1 MLGRQK
7 GKLHI
12 MRTNIRTLFLAVA
25 LSAAGVLSA
34 AAHMISFDLVGKAG
48 AGLLSGNQ
56 NQPINGTPGSG
67 GEVGTGVVFN
77 DQTGVLTINVAW
89 GGGNG
94 FTDLTGN
101 ATAGHIHGPTA
112 SSGPAAFNEDAP
124 VLINLDDTAG
134 WNPSA
139 SNGGITRSV
148 TLTSTQITQL
158 FAGRLYINVHTVA
171 NGSGEIRGNLVRQAF
186 VETNPIPAPIP
197 HGPERI
203 ELQLVA
209 SGLVS
214 PNYLISAEDG
224 TDRQFILDQV
234 GQIRIIQN
242 GTLLATPFL
251 DVASIMVTPNTN
263 FDERGLLGLAFD
275 PGFANSS
282 SPGFRRIF
290 TYTSQPVSGTA
301 DLTDPYAT
309 TINHHAVI
317 SSWRVDPSN
326 PNVVDPS
333 TRNDILRIDEP
344 QSNHNGGTIA
354 FGPDDFLYISLGD
367 GGGANDN
374 NVNGHNPATGN
385 GQDPN
390 IALGKILRIDVN
402 GTNAAN
408 GKYGIPSTNPFAVSG
423 GVKEIFALGFRN
435 PYRFSFNGAE
445 LLVGD
450 VGQNRVE
457 ELNRVEVGQN
467 YGWRQKEGTFKF
479 NPADGT
485 VSDDLTG
492 VPAGLT
498 DPIAQY
504 DRDEGISI
512 IGGFVYDGSSLPALT
527 GKYIFGDFARVFTG
541 PSGRLFYYDFTAAE
555 IREFI
560 IGRDDRVLD
569 LFVKGMGQDQN
580 GEVYV
585 LGSTVIGPTGT
596 TGVVYKL
603 VAVPAQFLNI
613 STRARVGTGDNALI
627 GGFILRGTAQKK
639 VLVRALGPS
648 LTQFGLTDV
657 LADPTVEL
665 RGPNGVFIASNDN
678 WKSTQQ
684 TEIEMTGLQPPN
696 DAEPALIADLP
707 ATDHTAIV
715 RGTGS
720 NTGIGVVEVY
730 DLDLLGDS
738 RLSNISTRAF
748 VQPGDNVMIGGFIPG
763 GGSASLSV
771 LLRAL
776 GPSLTQFG
784 VSNPLA
790 DPTLELRDGNG
801 ALVRSN
807 DNWRDDPTQEA
818 LINATGIPPSD
829 NAESAI
835 VATIAPERHTVI
847 VAGKGSATGV
857 ALVEAYHLQ

>member
-1 MLGRQK
+1 
-7 GKLHI
+7 
-12 MRTNIRTLFLAVA
+12 MRTTTRTLFAALA
-25 LSAAGVLSA
+25 LWAAGVLSA
-34 AAHMISFDLVGKAG
+34 QAHMISFDLLGKAG

-67 GEVGTGVVFN
+67 GEVGSGIVFN

-89 GGGNG
+89 GSGNG
-94 FTDLTGN
+94 FTNLSGN
-101 ATAGHIHGPTA
+101 GIAAHIHGPTA
-112 SSGPAAFNEDAP
+112 SSGTAAFNEDAP
-124 VLINLDDTAG
+124 VMINLDDTAG

-139 SNGGITRSV
+139 TNGGITRSV
-148 TLTSTQITQL
+148 TLDSTQISHL
-158 FAGRLYINVHTVA
+158 FAGRLYINVHTAA
-171 NGSGEIRGNLVRQAF
+171 NGAGEIRGNLVRQAF
-186 VETNPIPAPIP
+186 VETNPIPALIP
-197 HGPERI
+197 HGPQRI
-203 ELQLVA
+203 ELELVA

-214 PNYLISAEDG
+214 PGYLVSPPDG
-224 TDRQFILDQV
+224 TDRQFILDQA
-234 GQIRIIQN
+234 GQIRIIEN
-242 GTLLATPFL
+242 GVLLTTPFL
-251 DVASIMVTPNTN
+251 DVTSLLVTPNTN

-275 PGFANSS
+275 PGFANST

-290 TYTSQPVSGTA
+290 TYTSQPAASGTA
-301 DLTDPYAT
+301 DLTDQYAT

-317 SSWRVDPSN
+317 SSWRVDATN
-326 PNVVDPS
+326 PNVVDTTS
-333 TRNDILRIDEP
+333 RIDILRVEKP
-344 QSNHNGGTIA
+344 QANHNGGTVA

-374 NVNGHNPATGN
+374 NANGHNPLTGN

-402 GTNAAN
+402 GTNSAN
-408 GKYGIPSTNPFAVSG
+408 GRYGIPATNPFAVSG
-423 GVKEIFALGFRN
+423 GVKEIFALGLRN
-435 PYRFSFNGAE
+435 PYRFSFNGSE

-457 ELNRVEVGQN
+457 ELNRVEVGKN

-512 IGGFVYDGSSLPALT
+512 IGGYVYDGSLLPALD
-527 GKYIFGDFARVFTG
+527 GKYVFGDFARDFTN

-560 IGRDDRVLD
+560 IGRDDRALG

-585 LGSTVIGPTGT
+585 LGSTVLGPTGT

-603 VAVPAQFLNI
+603 VPVPSQFLNI
-613 STRARVGTGDNALI
+613 STRARVGTGDDALI
-627 GGFILRGTAQKK
+627 GGFIPQGTAQKK

-648 LTQFGLTDV
+648 LTQFGLSGL
-657 LADPTVEL
+657 LADPTLEV
-665 RGPNGVFIASNDN
+665 RGPNGVLIASNDN

-684 TEIEMTGLQPPN
+684 TEIESTGLQPPN
-696 DAEPALIADLP
+696 EAEPAIVTTLP
-707 ATDHTAIV
+707 TTDHTAIV
-715 RGTGS
+715 RGKDNT
-720 NTGIGVVEVY
+720 TGIGVVEVY
-730 DLDLLGDS
+730 DLDQLADS
-738 RLSNISTRAF
+738 RLANISTRGH
-748 VQPGDNVMIGGFIPG
+748 VQPGDHVMIGGFIPG
-763 GGSASLSV
+763 GGSANLRV
-771 LLRAL
+771 LLRAI
-776 GPSLTQFG
+776 GPSLSQLG
-784 VSNPLA
+784 IANPLA

-801 ALVRSN
+801 ALVIAN
-807 DNWRDDPTQEA
+807 DDWRDDSAQET
-818 LINATGIPPSD
+818 LINGTGIPPSND
-829 NAESAI
+829 AESAI
-835 VATIAPERHTVI
+835 VATLTPAQYTAI

-857 ALVEAYHLQ
+857 ALVEAYDLQ

>member
-1 MLGRQK
+1 
-7 GKLHI
+7 
-12 MRTNIRTLFLAVA
+12 MRISIRNLFIAVA
-25 LSAAGVLSA
+25 LSVGGVWSA
-34 AAHMISFDLVGKAG
+34 QAHMISFDLVGKAG
-48 AGLLSGNQ
+48 SGLLSGNQ
-56 NQPINGTPGSG
+56 NGTINGTPGSG
-67 GEVGTGVVFN
+67 GEVGSGIVFN
-77 DQTGVLTINVAW
+77 DQTGLLTINVAW
-89 GGGNG
+89 GSANG
-94 FTDLTGN
+94 FTNLTGN

-112 SSGPAAFNEDAP
+112 SSGAAAFNEDAP

-134 WNPSA
+134 WNPNA
-139 SNGGITRSV
+139 AGGGITRSV
-148 TLTSTQITQL
+148 TLSSTQITQL
-158 FAGRLYINVHTVA
+158 FAGRLYINVHTLA
-171 NGSGEIRGNLVRQAF
+171 NGGGEIRGNLVRQAF
-186 VETNPIPAPIP
+186 VETNPIPAVIP
-197 HGPERI
+197 HGPQQI

-214 PNYLISAEDG
+214 PNYLVSPPDG

-234 GQIRIIQN
+234 GQIRIIEN

-282 SPGFRRIF
+282 SSGYRRIF

-309 TINHHAVI
+309 SINHHAVI

-333 TRNDILRIDEP
+333 TRSDILRIDEP
-344 QSNHNGGTIA
+344 QANHNGGTIA
-354 FGPDDFLYISLGD
+354 FGPDGFLYLSLGD

-374 NVNGHNPATGN
+374 NVNGHNPTTGN

-408 GKYGIPSTNPFAVSG
+408 GKYGIPATNPFATSG

-457 ELNRVEVGQN
+457 ELNRVELGKN

-512 IGGFVYDGSSLPALT
+512 IGGFVYDGSLLPALT
-527 GKYIFGDFARVFTG
+527 GHYIFGDFARDFTG

-560 IGRDDRVLD
+560 IGRDDRALG

-585 LGSTVIGPTGT
+585 LGSTQVGPTGT
-596 TGVVYKL
+596 TGAVYKL
-603 VAVPAQFLNI
+603 VAVPSQFLNI

-657 LADPTVEL
+657 LLDPTLEL
-665 RGPNGVFIASNDN
+665 RGPNGVLIASNDN
-678 WKSTQQ
+678 WKATQQ
-684 TEIEMTGLQPPN
+684 ADIEMTGLQPQN
-696 DAEPALIADLP
+696 EAESALIATLP

-715 RGTGS
+715 RGKDNG
-720 NTGIGVVEVY
+720 TGIGVVEVY

-738 RLSNISTRAF
+738 RLRNISTRGL

-763 GGSASLSV
+763 GGSASLNV

-776 GPSLTQFG
+776 GPSLAQLG
-784 VSNPLA
+784 IANPLA

-807 DNWRDDPTQEA
+807 DNWRDDSAQEA

-857 ALVEAYHLQ
+857 ALVEAYHLE

>member
-1 MLGRQK
+1 
-7 GKLHI
+7 
-12 MRTNIRTLFLAVA
+12 MRTSIRNLFAAVA

-34 AAHMISFDLVGKAG
+34 EAHIISFDLVGKAG
-48 AGLLSGNQ
+48 PGLLPGNQ
-56 NQPINGTPGSG
+56 NGTINGTPGSG
-67 GEVGTGVVFN
+67 GEVGAGIVFN
-77 DQTGVLTINVAW
+77 DQTGVLSIEVAW
-89 GGGNG
+89 GSGNG
-94 FTDLTGN
+94 FTNLTGN

-112 SSGPAAFNEDAP
+112 SSAPGSFNEDAP

-134 WNPSA
+134 WNSSA
-139 SNGGITRSV
+139 TNGGITRSV

-158 FAGRLYINVHTVA
+158 FAGRLYINVHTGA
-171 NGSGEIRGNLVRQAF
+171 NGGGEIRGNLVRQAF
-186 VETNPIPAPIP
+186 VESNPIPAAIP
-197 HGPERI
+197 HGPQQI

-214 PNYLISAEDG
+214 PGYLVSPPDG
-224 TDRQFILDQV
+224 TNRQFILDQV
-234 GQIRIIQN
+234 GQIRVIEN

-251 DVASIMVTPNTN
+251 DVTSILVTPNAN

-301 DLTDPYAT
+301 DLVDQYAT
-309 TINHHAVI
+309 AINHHAVI
-317 SSWRVDPSN
+317 SSWRVSASD
-326 PNVVDPS
+326 PNVVDVS
-333 TRNDILRIDEP
+333 TRNDILRIEKP
-344 QSNHNGGTIA
+344 QANHNGGTVA
-354 FGPDDFLYISLGD
+354 FGPDGFLYISLGD

-374 NVNGHNPATGN
+374 NPNGHNPITGN

-402 GTNAAN
+402 GTNSTN
-408 GKYGIPSTNPFAVSG
+408 GKYGIPPTNPFAVSG
-423 GVKEIFALGFRN
+423 GVKEIFALGLRN
-435 PYRFSFNGAE
+435 PYRFSFNGSE

-457 ELNRVEVGQN
+457 ELNRVEIGRN

-479 NPADGT
+479 DPATGT

-512 IGGFVYDGSSLPALT
+512 IGGYVYNGSLLNPALT
-527 GKYIFGDFARVFTG
+527 GKYIFGDFARAIANPT
-541 PSGRLFYYDFTAAE
+541 GRLFYYDFTAAE

-560 IGRDDRVLD
+560 IGRGDRALG
-569 LFVKGMGQDQN
+569 LYVKGMGQDQN

-585 LGSTVIGPTGT
+585 LGSTVLGPTGT

-603 VAVPAQFLNI
+603 VPVPSQFLNI
-613 STRARVGTGDNALI
+613 STRVRVGTGDDALI
-627 GGFILRGTAQKK
+627 GGVILRGSAQKK

-648 LTQFGLTDV
+648 LTQFGLTGV
-657 LADPTVEL
+657 LADPILEV
-665 RGPNGVFIASNDN
+665 RGPNGALIASNDN
-678 WKSTQQ
+678 WRSTQQ
-684 TEIEMTGLQPPN
+684 TEIEMTGLQPSQ
-696 DAEPALIADLP
+696 DAESAIVADLA

-715 RGTGS
+715 RGTNNG
-720 NTGIGVVEVY
+720 TGIGVVEVY
-730 DLDLLGDS
+730 DLDVLADS
-738 RLSNISTRAF
+738 RLANISTRGL

-763 GGSASLSV
+763 GGSATLRV
-771 LLRAL
+771 LLRAM
-776 GPSLTQFG
+776 GPSLSQFG
-784 VSNPLA
+784 VANPLA
-790 DPTLELRDGNG
+790 DPTLQLRDANG
-801 ALVRSN
+801 ALVASN
-807 DNWRDDPTQEA
+807 DNWRDDPAQET
-818 LINATGIPPSD
+818 LINDTGIPPG
-829 NAESAI
+829 NNNESAI
-835 VATIAPERHTVI
+835 VATLAPAPHTAI

>member
-1 MLGRQK
+1 
-7 GKLHI
+7 
-12 MRTNIRTLFLAVA
+12 MRTTIRTMLLAAA
-25 LSAAGVLSA
+25 LSVAGLLPTQ
-34 AAHMISFDLVGKAG
+34 AHIISFDLVGKAG
-48 AGLLSGNQ
+48 SGLISGNQ
-56 NQPINGTPGSG
+56 NGTINGTPGSG
-67 GEVGTGVVFN
+67 GEAGNGIVFN
-77 DQTGVLTINVAW
+77 DQTGVLSIEVAW
-89 GGGNG
+89 GSGNG
-94 FTDLTGN
+94 FTNLTGN
-101 ATAGHIHGPTA
+101 GTAAHIHGPTA
-112 SSGPAAFNEDAP
+112 SSSPASFNEDAP
-124 VLINLDDTAG
+124 VMINLDDTAG

-139 SNGGITRSV
+139 TSGGITRSV
-148 TLTSTQITQL
+148 TLTSAQITQL
-158 FAGRLYINVHTVA
+158 FSGRLYINVHTAA
-171 NGSGEIRGNLVRQAF
+171 NGAGEIRGNLVRQAF
-186 VETNPIPAPIP
+186 VETNPIPALIP

-203 ELQLVA
+203 ELEQVA

-214 PNYLISAEDG
+214 PNYLISAPDG

-234 GQIRIIQN
+234 GQIRIIEN

-251 DVASIMVTPNTN
+251 DVASIMVTLNTN

-275 PGFANSS
+275 PGFANSA

-301 DLTDPYAT
+301 DLTDPYAA

-317 SSWRVDPSN
+317 SSWRVDASN
-326 PNVVDPS
+326 PNVVDPAS
-333 TRNDILRIDEP
+333 RNDILRIDEP
-344 QSNHNGGTIA
+344 QANHNGGTIA
-354 FGPDDFLYISLGD
+354 FGPDGFLYISLGD

-374 NVNGHNPATGN
+374 NVNGHNPTIGN

-402 GTNAAN
+402 GTNSAN

-457 ELNRVEVGQN
+457 ELNRVEVGKN

-479 NPADGT
+479 NPVDGT

-512 IGGFVYDGSSLPALT
+512 IGGFVYNGSLNPALA
-527 GKYIFGDFARVFTG
+527 GKYIFGDFARAFAN
-541 PSGRLFYYDFTAAE
+541 PSGRLFYYDFAAAE

-560 IGRDDRVLD
+560 IGRGDRPLG

-585 LGSTVIGPTGT
+585 VGSTVVGPTGT

-603 VAVPAQFLNI
+603 VAIESQFLNI
-613 STRARVGTGDNALI
+613 STRMRVGTGDDALI
-627 GGFILRGTAQKK
+627 GGFILTGTEPKK
-639 VLVRALGPS
+639 VIVRALGPS
-648 LTQFGLTDV
+648 LAQFGLTDV
-657 LADPTVEL
+657 LQDPTLEL
-665 RGPNGVFIASNDN
+665 RGPNGALIRSNDN
-678 WKSTQQ
+678 WRSDQ
-684 TEIEMTGLQPPN
+684 EIQIVDSDLAPTNE
-696 DAEPALIADLP
+696 AESAIVETLP
-707 ATDHTAIV
+707 VAAYTAIV
-715 RGTGS
+715 RGAGNTTGV
-720 NTGIGVVEVY
+720 GVVEIY
-730 DLDLLGDS
+730 DLDQVADS
-738 RLSNISTRAF
+738 RLANISTRGL

-763 GGSASLSV
+763 GGTTTLRL
-771 LLRAL
+771 LLRAI
-776 GPSLTQFG
+776 GPSLSQFG

-790 DPTLELRDGNG
+790 DPTLELRDENG
-801 ALVRSN
+801 ALVASN
-807 DNWRDDPTQEA
+807 DNWKDNPAQQTEIQ
-818 LINATGIPPSD
+818 NTGIPPTND
-829 NAESAI
+829 AESAM
-835 VATIAPERHTVI
+835 VVTLPPARHTAI

-857 ALVEAYHLQ
+857 ALVEAYHLP

>member
-1 MLGRQK
+1 
-7 GKLHI
+7 
-12 MRTNIRTLFLAVA
+12 MRTKLRNLFLAVA
-25 LSAAGVLSA
+25 LSVAGLSPVQ
-34 AAHMISFDLVGKAG
+34 AHLISFDLVGKAG

-67 GEVGTGVVFN
+67 GEVGSGIVFN
-77 DQTGVLTINVAW
+77 DQTGLLTINVAW
-89 GGGNG
+89 GSGNG
-94 FTDLTGN
+94 FTNLTGN
-101 ATAGHIHGPTA
+101 ATAGHIHGPTT

-124 VLINLDDTAG
+124 VMINLDDTAG

-148 TLTSTQITQL
+148 TLTSTQIAQL

-171 NGSGEIRGNLVRQAF
+171 NGAGEIRGNLVRQAF
-186 VETNPIPAPIP
+186 VESNPIPALIP
-197 HGPERI
+197 HGPEQI
-203 ELQLVA
+203 ELELVA

-214 PNYLISAEDG
+214 PNYLISAPDG

-234 GQIRIIQN
+234 GQIRIIEN

-251 DVASIMVTPNTN
+251 DVASILVTPNNN

-275 PGFANSS
+275 PGFADSS

-309 TINHHAVI
+309 SLNHHAVI
-317 SSWRVDPSN
+317 SSWRVDASN
-326 PNVVDPS
+326 PNVVDPAS
-333 TRNDILRIDEP
+333 RNDILRIDEP
-344 QSNHNGGTIA
+344 QVNHNGGTVA
-354 FGPDDFLYISLGD
+354 FGPDGFLYISLGD

-374 NVNGHNPATGN
+374 NVNGHNPTMGN

-408 GKYGIPSTNPFAVSG
+408 GKYGIPPTNPFAVSG

-457 ELNRVEVGQN
+457 ELNRVEIGKN

-479 NPADGT
+479 NPLDGT

-512 IGGFVYDGSSLPALT
+512 IGGFVYDGSLLPALT
-527 GKYIFGDFARVFTG
+527 GKYIFGDFTRGFATPG
-541 PSGRLFYYDFTAAE
+541 GRLFYYDFTAAE

-560 IGRDDRVLD
+560 IGRDDRALG

-585 LGSTVIGPTGT
+585 LGSTVVGPTGT
-596 TGVVYKL
+596 TGAVYKL
-603 VAVPAQFLNI
+603 VAVPSQFLNI

-657 LADPTVEL
+657 LADPTIEL
-665 RGPNGVFIASNDN
+665 RGPNGAFIASNDN

-684 TEIEMTGLQPPN
+684 TEIEITGLQPQN
-696 DAEPALIADLP
+696 DAESALIADLP

-715 RGTGS
+715 RGTGTG
-720 NTGIGVVEVY
+720 TGIGVVEVY
-730 DLDLLGDS
+730 DLDLLGDAQ
-738 RLSNISTRAF
+738 LSNISTRGF

-763 GGSASLSV
+763 GGSATLRV

-776 GPSLTQFG
+776 GPSLTPFG

-790 DPTLELRDGNG
+790 DPTMELRDANG

-807 DNWRDDPTQEA
+807 DNWRDDAAQEA

-835 VATIAPERHTVI
+835 VETIGPARHTVI

-857 ALVEAYHLQ
+857 ALVEAYHLE

>member
-1 MLGRQK
+1 
-7 GKLHI
+7 
-12 MRTNIRTLFLAVA
+12 MRTTIHTMLLVA
-25 LSAAGVLSA
+25 ALWVIGVLPA
-34 AAHMISFDLVGKAG
+34 QAHNISFDLVGKAG
-48 AGLLSGNQ
+48 SGLISGNQ
-56 NQPINGTPGSG
+56 NQAINGTPGSG
-67 GEVGTGVVFN
+67 GETGSGIVFN
-77 DQTGVLTINVAW
+77 DQTGVLSIEVAW
-89 GGGNG
+89 GSGNG
-94 FTDLTGN
+94 FTNLTGN
-101 ATAGHIHGPTA
+101 GTAAHIHGPTA
-112 SSGPAAFNEDAP
+112 SSAPASFNEDAP
-124 VLINLDDTAG
+124 VMINLDDTAG

-139 SNGGITRSV
+139 TNGGITRSV

-171 NGSGEIRGNLVRQAF
+171 NGAGEIRGNMVRQAF
-186 VETNPIPAPIP
+186 VETNPIPALIP

-203 ELQLVA
+203 ELQQVA

-214 PNYLISAEDG
+214 PNYLISAPDG

-234 GQIRIIQN
+234 GPIRIIEN

-251 DVASIMVTPNTN
+251 DVTSLLVPLNAN

-275 PGFANSS
+275 PGFTNSA

-290 TYTSQPVSGTA
+290 TYTSQPVASGTA
-301 DLTDPYAT
+301 DLTDQYAT

-317 SSWRVDPSN
+317 SSWRVDAAN
-326 PNVVDPS
+326 PNVVDTS
-333 TRNDILRIDEP
+333 SRIDILRIEKP
-344 QSNHNGGTIA
+344 QGNHNGGTIA
-354 FGPDDFLYISLGD
+354 FGPDGFLYISMGD

-374 NVNGHNPATGN
+374 NVNGHNPLTGN

-402 GTNAAN
+402 GTNSAN
-408 GKYGIPSTNPFAVSG
+408 GKYGIPATNPFAVSG
-423 GVKEIFALGFRN
+423 GVKEIFALGLRN
-435 PYRFSFNGAE
+435 PYRFSFNGSE

-457 ELNRVEVGQN
+457 ELNRVEIGKN

-479 NPADGT
+479 NPANGT

-512 IGGFVYDGSSLPALT
+512 IGGFVYDGSLNPALT
-527 GKYIFGDFARVFTG
+527 GKYIFGDFARAIANPT
-541 PSGRLFYYDFTAAE
+541 GRLFYYDFAAAE

-560 IGRDDRVLD
+560 IGRGDRPLG

-585 LGSTVIGPTGT
+585 LGSTVVGPTGT

-603 VAVPAQFLNI
+603 VPIESQFLNI
-613 STRARVGTGDNALI
+613 STRMRVGTGDDALI
-627 GGFILRGTAQKK
+627 GGFILNGTEAKK
-639 VLVRALGPS
+639 VIVRALGPS

-657 LADPTVEL
+657 LQNPTLEL
-665 RGPNGVFIASNDN
+665 RAQNGALIRSNDN
-678 WKSTQQ
+678 WRSDQETQIVDSNLAP
-684 TEIEMTGLQPPN
+684 TN
-696 DAEPALIADLP
+696 DAESAIVETLP
-707 ATDHTAIV
+707 VAAYTAIM
-715 RGTGS
+715 RGAGNTTGV
-720 NTGIGVVEVY
+720 GVVEIY
-730 DLDLLGDS
+730 DLDQIADS
-738 RLSNISTRAF
+738 RLANISTRGL

-763 GGSASLSV
+763 GGTTTLRL
-771 LLRAL
+771 LLRAI

-790 DPTLELRDGNG
+790 DPTLQLRDENG
-801 ALVRSN
+801 ALVASN
-807 DNWRDDPTQEA
+807 DNWKDDPIQQTEIQ
-818 LINATGIPPSD
+818 NTGIPPGD
-829 NAESAI
+829 DAESAI
-835 VATIAPERHTVI
+835 VVTLPPARHTAI

>member
-1 MLGRQK
+1 MK
-7 GKLHI
+7 
-12 MRTNIRTLFLAVA
+12 TSIRNLFIVLA
-25 LSAAGVLSA
+25 LSAGVVSA
-34 AAHMISFDLVGKAG
+34 QAHIISFDLLGKAG
-48 AGLLSGNQ
+48 PGLQSGNE
-56 NQPINGTPGSG
+56 NGTINGTPGSG
-67 GEVGTGVVFN
+67 GEIGEGIVFN
-77 DQTGVLTINVAW
+77 DQTGVLTIRIGW
-89 GGGNG
+89 GSGNG
-94 FTDLTGN
+94 FTNLSGD
-101 ATAGHIHGPTA
+101 AQAGHIHGPTA
-112 SSGPAAFNEDAP
+112 SGG
-124 VLINLDDTAG
+124 TASFTENAGVMIGLNDKPG

-139 SNGGITRSV
+139 TNGGFNGSV
-148 TLTSTQITQL
+148 TLNSTQTADL
-158 FAGRLYINVHTVA
+158 FAGRLYINVHTST
-171 NGSGEIRGNLVRQAF
+171 NGGGEIRGNLVRQAF
-186 VETNPIPAPIP
+186 VETNPIPALIP
-197 HGPERI
+197 HGPQRI

-214 PNYLISAEDG
+214 PNYLISAPDG

-234 GQIRIIQN
+234 GQIRIIEN

-251 DVASIMVTPNTN
+251 DVASILVTPNAN

-275 PGFANSS
+275 PGFATAG
-282 SPGFRRIF
+282 SPGHRRIF
-290 TYTSQPVSGTA
+290 TYTSEPVSGTA
-301 DLTDPYAT
+301 DLTDQYAT

-317 SSWRVDPSN
+317 SSWLVDASN
-326 PNVVDPS
+326 PNVVDPAS
-333 TRNDILRIDEP
+333 RVVILRIDEP
-344 QSNHNGGTIA
+344 QANHNGGTIA
-354 FGPDDFLYISLGD
+354 FGPDGFLYISLGD

-374 NVNGHNPATGN
+374 NANGHNPLTGN

-402 GTNAAN
+402 GNNSAN
-408 GKYGIPSTNPFAVSG
+408 GKYGIPPGNPFAVSG

-457 ELNRVEVGQN
+457 ELNRVELGKN

-485 VSDDLTG
+485 VSDDLSG

-512 IGGFVYDGSSLPALT
+512 IGGFVYDGALLSALT
-527 GKYIFGDFARVFTG
+527 GKYIFGDFARAFTS

-560 IGRDDRVLD
+560 IGRDDRALG

-585 LGSTVIGPTGT
+585 LGSTVVGPTGT

-603 VAVPAQFLNI
+603 VPVPSQFLNI
-613 STRARVGTGDNALI
+613 STRARVGTADDALI
-627 GGFILRGTAQKK
+627 GGFIPKGTAEKK

-648 LTQFGLTDV
+648 LNQFGLAGV
-657 LADPTVEL
+657 LENPTLEL
-665 RGPNGVFIASNDN
+665 RGPNGVLVASNDN

-684 TEIEMTGLQPPN
+684 TEIETTGLQPQN
-696 DAEPALIADLP
+696 EFESAIITMLP
-707 ATDHTAIV
+707 TTDHTAIV
-715 RGTGS
+715 RGKD
-720 NTGIGVVEVY
+720 NATGIGVVEVY
-730 DLDLLGDS
+730 DLDQLADS
-738 RLSNISTRAF
+738 RLANISTRGH
-748 VQPGDNVMIGGFIPG
+748 VQSADNVMIGGFIPG
-763 GGSASLSV
+763 GGSASLRI
-771 LLRAL
+771 LLRAI

-784 VSNPLA
+784 IANPLP
-790 DPTLELRDGNG
+790 DPTLELRDENG
-801 ALVRSN
+801 ALVASN
-807 DNWRDDPTQEA
+807 DNWREDPSQEA
-818 LINATGIPPSD
+818 LINQTGLPPGN

-835 VATIAPERHTVI
+835 VLTIPPARHTAI
-847 VAGKGSATGV
+847 VAGKSGATGV
-857 ALVEAYHLQ
+857 ALVEAFHLQ

>member
-1 MLGRQK
+1 
-7 GKLHI
+7 
-12 MRTNIRTLFLAVA
+12 MRISIRNLFIAAA
-25 LSAAGVLSA
+25 LSIGGVLSA
-34 AAHMISFDLVGKAG
+34 QAHMISFDLVGKAG
-48 AGLLSGNQ
+48 PGLLSGNQ
-56 NQPINGTPGSG
+56 NGTINGTPGSG
-67 GEVGTGVVFN
+67 GEVGSGIVFN

-89 GGGNG
+89 GSANG
-94 FTDLTGN
+94 FTNLTGN

-112 SSGPAAFNEDAP
+112 SSSPASFNEDAP

-134 WNPSA
+134 WNPNAA
-139 SNGGITRSV
+139 SGGITRSV

-171 NGSGEIRGNLVRQAF
+171 NGAGEIRGNLVRQAF
-186 VETNPIPAPIP
+186 VETNPIPALIP
-197 HGPERI
+197 HGPQQI
-203 ELQLVA
+203 ELELVA

-214 PNYLISAEDG
+214 PNYLVSAPDG

-234 GQIRIIQN
+234 GQIRIIEN

-251 DVASIMVTPNTN
+251 DVASIMVTPNVN

-275 PGFANSS
+275 PGFATPS
-282 SPGFRRIF
+282 SPGYRRIF

-326 PNVVDPS
+326 PNLVDPA
-333 TRNDILRIDEP
+333 TRIDILRIDEP
-344 QSNHNGGTIA
+344 QANHNGGTIA
-354 FGPDDFLYISLGD
+354 FGPDDFLYLSLGD

-408 GKYGIPSTNPFAVSG
+408 GKYGIPATNPFATSG
-423 GVKEIFALGFRN
+423 GVREIFALGFRN

-457 ELNRVEVGQN
+457 ELNRVELGQN

-512 IGGFVYDGSSLPALT
+512 IGGFVYDGSLLPALT
-527 GKYIFGDFARVFTG
+527 GKYVFGDFARNFTG

-560 IGRDDRVLD
+560 IGRDDRALG

-585 LGSTVIGPTGT
+585 LGSTVVGPTHT

-603 VAVPAQFLNI
+603 VPVPSQFLNI
-613 STRARVGTGDNALI
+613 STRARVGTGDDALI
-627 GGFILRGTAQKK
+627 GGFIVRGTAQKE

-648 LTQFGLTDV
+648 LTQFGLSGV
-657 LADPTVEL
+657 LADPILEL
-665 RGPNGVFIASNDN
+665 RGPNGVLLASNDN
-678 WKSTQQ
+678 WKSSQQ
-684 TEIEMTGLQPPN
+684 TEIENTGLQPQSE
-696 DAEPALIADLP
+696 AESALLATLP

-715 RGTGS
+715 RGKDNS
-720 NTGIGVVEVY
+720 TGIGVVEVY
-730 DLDLLGDS
+730 DLDQLADS
-738 RLSNISTRAF
+738 QFANISTRGHVEPA
-748 VQPGDNVMIGGFIPG
+748 DNVMIGGFIPG
-763 GGSASLSV
+763 GGSASVRL
-771 LLRAL
+771 LLRAI
-776 GPSLTQFG
+776 GPSLSQLG
-784 VSNPLA
+784 VPNPLA

-801 ALVRSN
+801 ALVASN
-807 DNWRDDPTQEA
+807 DDWRDDPAQEA
-818 LINATGIPPSD
+818 LINATGIPPGN

-835 VATIAPERHTVI
+835 VITITPARHTAI

-857 ALVEAYHLQ
+857 ALVEAYHLE

>member
-1 MLGRQK
+1 MK
-7 GKLHI
+7 I
-12 MRTNIRTLFLAVA
+12 SIRNLFIAVA
-25 LSAAGVLSA
+25 LSAGGVLSA
-34 AAHMISFDLVGKAG
+34 QAHMISFDLVGKAG
-48 AGLLSGNQ
+48 PGLLSGNQ
-56 NQPINGTPGSG
+56 NGTINGTPGSG
-67 GEVGTGVVFN
+67 GEVGTGIVFN

-89 GGGNG
+89 GSANG
-94 FTDLTGN
+94 FTNLTGN

-112 SSGPAAFNEDAP
+112 SSGAAAFNEDAP

-134 WNPSA
+134 WNPNAA
-139 SNGGITRSV
+139 SGGITRTV

-158 FAGRLYINVHTVA
+158 FDGRLYINVHTVA

-186 VETNPIPAPIP
+186 VETNPIPALIP

-214 PNYLISAEDG
+214 PGYLVSPTDG
-224 TDRQFILDQV
+224 TDRQFILDQT
-234 GQIRIIQN
+234 GQIRIIEN

-251 DVASIMVTPNTN
+251 DVTSVLVTPNPN

-275 PGFANSS
+275 PGFGNSS
-282 SPGFRRIF
+282 SPGHRRIF
-290 TYTSQPVSGTA
+290 TYTSQPVSSGTA
-301 DLTDPYAT
+301 DLTDQYAT

-317 SSWRVDPSN
+317 SSWRVDVTN
-326 PNVVDPS
+326 PNVVDPAS
-333 TRNDILRIDEP
+333 RIDILRIEKP
-344 QSNHNGGTIA
+344 QANHNGGTVA

-374 NVNGHNPATGN
+374 NVNGHNPVTGN

-402 GTNAAN
+402 GTNSAN
-408 GKYGIPSTNPFAVSG
+408 GKYGIPATNPFAVSG
-423 GVKEIFALGFRN
+423 GVKEIFALGLRN
-435 PYRFSFNGAE
+435 PYRFSFNGSE

-457 ELNRVEVGQN
+457 ELNRVEIGKN

-512 IGGFVYDGSSLPALT
+512 IGGYVYDGDLLPALD
-527 GKYIFGDFARVFTG
+527 GIYIFGDFARAIAN

-560 IGRDDRVLD
+560 IGRDDRALG
-569 LFVKGMGQDQN
+569 LYVKGMGQDQN

-585 LGSTVIGPTGT
+585 LGSMVVGPTGT

-603 VAVPAQFLNI
+603 VPVPSQFLNI

-627 GGFILRGTAQKK
+627 GGFILRGTANKN

-648 LTQFGLTDV
+648 LTQFGLTGV
-657 LADPTVEL
+657 LADPTLEL
-665 RGPNGVFIASNDN
+665 RGPNGVLLASNDN
-678 WKSTQQ
+678 WKSSQQ
-684 TEIEMTGLQPPN
+684 TAIENTGLQPQN
-696 DAEPALIADLP
+696 DAESAILATLP

-715 RGTGS
+715 RGTNNS
-720 NTGIGVVEVY
+720 TGIGVVEVY
-730 DLDLLGDS
+730 DLDQLADS
-738 RLSNISTRAF
+738 QFNNISTRGQ
-748 VQPGDNVMIGGFIPG
+748 VEPGDNVMIGGFIPG
-763 GGSASLSV
+763 GGSASLRV

-776 GPSLTQFG
+776 GPSLSQLG
-784 VSNPLA
+784 VPNPLA
-790 DPTLELRDGNG
+790 DPTLELRDANG
-801 ALVRSN
+801 ALVASN
-807 DNWRDDPTQEA
+807 DNWKDNPTEQTE
-818 LINATGIPPSD
+818 IQNTGIPPSND
-829 NAESAI
+829 AESAI
-835 VATIAPERHTVI
+835 VATIPPARHTAI

-857 ALVEAYHLQ
+857 ALVEVYHLE

>member
-1 MLGRQK
+1 
-7 GKLHI
+7 
-12 MRTNIRTLFLAVA
+12 MRKSIRTLFIAVA
-25 LSAAGVLSA
+25 LSAACVLSA
-34 AAHMISFDLVGKAG
+34 QAHMISFDLVGKAG
-48 AGLLSGNQ
+48 PGLLSGNQ
-56 NQPINGTPGSG
+56 NGTINGTPGSG
-67 GEVGTGVVFN
+67 GEVGTGIVFN

-89 GGGNG
+89 GSANG
-94 FTDLTGN
+94 FTNLTGN

-112 SSGPAAFNEDAP
+112 SSGVAAFNEDAP

-134 WNPSA
+134 WNPNAA
-139 SNGGITRSV
+139 SGGITRSV

-158 FAGRLYINVHTVA
+158 FAGRLYINVHTAA
-171 NGSGEIRGNLVRQAF
+171 NGGGEIRGNLMRQAF
-186 VETNPIPAPIP
+186 VETNPIPALIP

-214 PNYLISAEDG
+214 PNYLVSAPDG

-234 GQIRIIQN
+234 GQIRIIEN

-275 PGFANSS
+275 PGFANSA
-282 SPGFRRIF
+282 SPGYRRIF

-317 SSWRVDPSN
+317 SSWRVDASN
-326 PNVVDPS
+326 PNIVDPS
-333 TRNDILRIDEP
+333 TRIDILRIDEP
-344 QSNHNGGTIA
+344 QANHNGGTIA
-354 FGPDDFLYISLGD
+354 FGPDGFLYLSLGD

-374 NVNGHNPATGN
+374 NVNGHNPTTGN

-390 IALGKILRIDVN
+390 IALGKILRLDVN

-408 GKYGIPSTNPFAVSG
+408 GKYGIPPTNPFATSG
-423 GVKEIFALGFRN
+423 GVKEIYALGFRN
-435 PYRFSFNGAE
+435 PYRFSFNGSE

-457 ELNRVEVGQN
+457 ELNRVELGKN
-467 YGWRQKEGTFKF
+467 YGWRHKEGTFKF

-498 DPIAQY
+498 DPLAQY

-512 IGGFVYDGSSLPALT
+512 IGGFVYDGSLNPALN
-527 GKYIFGDFARVFTG
+527 GKYIFGDFARAIAN

-560 IGRDDRVLD
+560 IDCDDRALG
-569 LFVKGMGQDQN
+569 LYVKGMGQDQN
-580 GEVYV
+580 GEIYV
-585 LGSTVIGPTGT
+585 LGSTVVGPTGN

-603 VAVPAQFLNI
+603 LADPCPMLLNV
-613 STRARVGTGDNALI
+613 STRAPVGTGDNALI
-627 GGFILRGTAQKK
+627 GGFILRGTAPKRM
-639 VLVRALGPS
+639 LVRALGPS
-648 LTQFGLTDV
+648 LTRFGLTGV
-657 LADPTVEL
+657 LLDPTIEL
-665 RGPNGVFIASNDN
+665 RGPNGALVAGNDN
-678 WKSTQQ
+678 WRSSQQ
-684 TEIEMTGLQPPN
+684 SEIEMTGLQPPN
-696 DAEPALIADLP
+696 DAESALIATLP

-715 RGTGS
+715 RGSGNS
-720 NTGIGVVEVY
+720 TGIGVVEVY
-730 DLDLLGDS
+730 DLDLLGDA
-738 RLSNISTRAF
+738 RLSNISTRGL

-763 GGSASLSV
+763 GGSASLRV

-776 GPSLTQFG
+776 GPSLSQFG
-784 VSNPLA
+784 IANPLA

-801 ALVRSN
+801 ALVASN
-807 DNWRDDPTQEA
+807 DNWRDDPTQET
-818 LINATGIPPSD
+818 LINQTGIPPTN

-835 VATIAPERHTVI
+835 VATIPPARHTAI
-847 VAGKGSATGV
+847 VAGKGGATGV
-857 ALVEAYHLQ
+857 ALVEVYHLE

>member
-1 MLGRQK
+1 
-7 GKLHI
+7 
-12 MRTNIRTLFLAVA
+12 MRTSIRNLFAAVA

-34 AAHMISFDLVGKAG
+34 EAHIISFDLVGKAG
-48 AGLLSGNQ
+48 PGLIAGNQ
-56 NQPINGTPGSG
+56 NGTINGTPGSG
-67 GEVGTGVVFN
+67 GEVGAGIVFN
-77 DQTGVLTINVAW
+77 DQTGVLSIEVAW
-89 GGGNG
+89 GSGNG
-94 FTDLTGN
+94 FTNLTGT
-101 ATAGHIHGPTA
+101 ATAAHIHGPTA
-112 SSGPAAFNEDAP
+112 SSAPASFNEDAP

-139 SNGGITRSV
+139 TNGGITRSV

-158 FAGRLYINVHTVA
+158 FAGRLYINVHTGA
-171 NGSGEIRGNLVRQAF
+171 NGGGEIRGNLVRQAF
-186 VETNPIPAPIP
+186 VESNPIPAAIP
-197 HGPERI
+197 HGPQRI

-214 PNYLISAEDG
+214 PGYLVSPSDG
-224 TDRQFILDQV
+224 TNRQFILDQV
-234 GQIRIIQN
+234 GQIRVIEN

-251 DVASIMVTPNTN
+251 DVTSILVTPNAN

-301 DLTDPYAT
+301 DLVDQYAT
-309 TINHHAVI
+309 AINHHAVI
-317 SSWRVDPSN
+317 SSWRVSASDPN
-326 PNVVDPS
+326 LVDTS
-333 TRNDILRIDEP
+333 TRNDILRIEKP
-344 QSNHNGGTIA
+344 QANHNGGTVA
-354 FGPDDFLYISLGD
+354 FGPDGFLYISLGD

-374 NVNGHNPATGN
+374 NPNGHNPITGN

-402 GTNAAN
+402 GTNSTN
-408 GKYGIPSTNPFAVSG
+408 GKYGIPPTNPFAVSG
-423 GVKEIFALGFRN
+423 GVKEIFALGLRN
-435 PYRFSFNGAE
+435 PYRFSFNGSE

-457 ELNRVEVGQN
+457 ELNRVELGRN

-479 NPADGT
+479 DPTTGT

-512 IGGFVYDGSSLPALT
+512 IGGYVYHGSLLNPALT
-527 GKYIFGDFARVFTG
+527 GKYIFGDFARAIANPT
-541 PSGRLFYYDFTAAE
+541 GRLFYYDFTAAE

-560 IGRDDRVLD
+560 IGRGDRALG
-569 LFVKGMGQDQN
+569 LYVKGMGQDQN

-585 LGSTVIGPTGT
+585 LGSTVLGPTGT
-596 TGVVYKL
+596 TGVVYK
-603 VAVPAQFLNI
+603 VVPVPSQFLNI
-613 STRARVGTGDNALI
+613 STRVRVGTGDNALI
-627 GGFILRGTAQKK
+627 GGVILRGTAQKK

-657 LADPTVEL
+657 LADPILEV
-665 RGPNGVFIASNDN
+665 RGPNGAIIATNDN
-678 WKSTQQ
+678 WKQTQQ
-684 TEIEMTGLQPPN
+684 TEIAMTGLQPSL
-696 DAEPALIADLP
+696 DAESAIVADLA

-715 RGTGS
+715 RGTNNG
-720 NTGIGVVEVY
+720 TGVGVVEVY
-730 DLDLLGDS
+730 DLDVLADS
-738 RLSNISTRAF
+738 RLANISTRGL

-763 GGSASLSV
+763 GGSANLRV
-771 LLRAL
+771 LLRAM
-776 GPSLTQFG
+776 GPSLAQFG
-784 VSNPLA
+784 VANPLE
-790 DPTLELRDGNG
+790 DPTLQLRDANG
-801 ALVRSN
+801 ALVASN
-807 DNWRDDPTQEA
+807 DNWRDDPAQET
-818 LINATGIPPSD
+818 LINDTGIPPG
-829 NAESAI
+829 NNNESAI
-835 VATIAPERHTVI
+835 VATIAPAAHTAI

>member
-1 MLGRQK
+1 
-7 GKLHI
+7 
-12 MRTNIRTLFLAVA
+12 MRTNIRNLFLAVA
-25 LSAAGVLSA
+25 VSAAGILSA
-34 AAHMISFDLVGKAG
+34 EAHIISFDLVGKAG

-56 NQPINGTPGSG
+56 NGTINGNPGSG
-67 GEVGTGVVFN
+67 GEAGDGIVFN

-89 GGGNG
+89 GSANG
-94 FTDLTGN
+94 FTNLTGD

-112 SSGPAAFNEDAP
+112 SSAPAAFNEDAP

-134 WNPSA
+134 WNPNAA
-139 SNGGITRSV
+139 SGGITRSV
-148 TLTSTQITQL
+148 TLSSTQITQL

-171 NGSGEIRGNLVRQAF
+171 NGGGEIRGNLVRQAF
-186 VETNPIPAPIP
+186 VETNPIPALIP

-214 PNYLISAEDG
+214 PNYLVSPPDG

-234 GQIRIIQN
+234 GQIRIVEN
-242 GTLLATPFL
+242 GILLATPFL
-251 DVASIMVTPNTN
+251 DVASVLMTPNTN

-282 SPGFRRIF
+282 SPGYRRIF

-309 TINHHAVI
+309 SIDHHAVI
-317 SSWRVDPSN
+317 SSWRVDAAN

-333 TRNDILRIDEP
+333 TRIDILRIEEP
-344 QSNHNGGTIA
+344 QANHNGGTIA
-354 FGPDDFLYISLGD
+354 FGPEGFLYLSLGD

-408 GKYGIPSTNPFAVSG
+408 GKYGIPATNPFATSG

-435 PYRFSFNGAE
+435 PYRFSFNGSE

-457 ELNRVEVGQN
+457 ELNRVELGKN
-467 YGWRQKEGTFKF
+467 YGWRQKEGAFKF

-498 DPIAQY
+498 DPVAQY

-512 IGGFVYDGSSLPALT
+512 IGGFVYDGALLPALN
-527 GKYIFGDFARVFTG
+527 GKYIFGDFARNFTG
-541 PSGRLFYYDFTAAE
+541 PSGRLFSYDFTAAE

-560 IGRDDRVLD
+560 IGRDDRALG

-585 LGSTVIGPTGT
+585 LGSTVVGPTGT
-596 TGVVYKL
+596 TGAVYKL
-603 VAVPAQFLNI
+603 VPVPSQFLNI
-613 STRARVGTGDNALI
+613 STRTRVGTGDNALI

-639 VLVRALGPS
+639 VFVRALGPS
-648 LTQFGLTDV
+648 LTQFGLTGV
-657 LADPTVEL
+657 LLDPTLEL
-665 RGPNGVFIASNDN
+665 RGPNGAFIASNDN

-684 TEIEMTGLQPPN
+684 SEIEMTGLQPQN
-696 DAEPALIADLP
+696 EAESALIADLP

-715 RGTGS
+715 RGKDNSTGF
-720 NTGIGVVEVY
+720 GVVEVY
-730 DLDLLGDS
+730 DLDQLGDS
-738 RLSNISTRAF
+738 RLSNISTRGL
-748 VQPGDNVMIGGFIPG
+748 VQPGDDVMIGGFIPG
-763 GGSASLSV
+763 GGSASLDV
-771 LLRAL
+771 LVRAL
-776 GPSLTQFG
+776 GPSLGQFG
-784 VSNPLA
+784 IANPLA

-801 ALVRSN
+801 ALVASN
-807 DNWRDDPTQEA
+807 DDWRDDPAQET
-818 LINATGIPPSD
+818 LINQTGIPPSN
-829 NAESAI
+829 NAEGAI
-835 VATIAPERHTVI
+835 VATIAPAPHTAI

-857 ALVEAYHLQ
+857 ALVEVYHLE

>member
-1 MLGRQK
+1 
-7 GKLHI
+7 
-12 MRTNIRTLFLAVA
+12 MRTSIRTLFIAVA
-25 LSAAGVLSA
+25 LSVGGVWSA
-34 AAHMISFDLVGKAG
+34 QAHMISFDLAGKAG
-48 AGLLSGNQ
+48 SGLLSGNQ
-56 NQPINGTPGSG
+56 NGTINGTPGSG
-67 GEVGTGVVFN
+67 GEVGSGIVFN

-89 GGGNG
+89 GSANG
-94 FTDLTGN
+94 FTNLTGN

-112 SSGPAAFNEDAP
+112 SSGAAAFNEDAP

-134 WNPSA
+134 WNPNAA
-139 SNGGITRSV
+139 SGGITRSV

-171 NGSGEIRGNLVRQAF
+171 NGGGEIRGNLVRQAF
-186 VETNPIPAPIP
+186 VETNPIPAVIP
-197 HGPERI
+197 HGPQQI

-214 PNYLISAEDG
+214 PNYLVSPPDG

-234 GQIRIIQN
+234 GQIRIIEN

-282 SPGFRRIF
+282 SPGYRRIF
-290 TYTSQPVSGTA
+290 TYTSQPMSGTA

-309 TINHHAVI
+309 SINHHAVI

-326 PNVVDPS
+326 PNIVDPA
-333 TRNDILRIDEP
+333 TRIDILRIDEP
-344 QSNHNGGTIA
+344 QANHNGGTIA
-354 FGPDDFLYISLGD
+354 FGPDGFLYLSLGD

-374 NVNGHNPATGN
+374 NVNGHNPTTGN

-408 GKYGIPSTNPFAVSG
+408 GKYGIPATNPFATSG

-457 ELNRVEVGQN
+457 ELNRVELGKN
-467 YGWRQKEGTFKF
+467 YGWRHKEGTFKF

-512 IGGFVYDGSSLPALT
+512 IGGFVYDGSLLPALT
-527 GKYIFGDFARVFTG
+527 GHYIFGDFARDFTG

-560 IGRDDRVLD
+560 IGRDDRALG

-585 LGSTVIGPTGT
+585 LGSTQVGPTGT
-596 TGVVYKL
+596 TGVYKL
-603 VAVPAQFLNI
+603 VAVPSQFLNI

-657 LADPTVEL
+657 LLDPTLEL
-665 RGPNGVFIASNDN
+665 RGPNGAFIASNDN
-678 WKSTQQ
+678 WKSSQQ
-684 TEIEMTGLQPPN
+684 ADIEMTGLQPQN
-696 DAEPALIADLP
+696 EAESALIATLP

-715 RGTGS
+715 RGKENGA
-720 NTGIGVVEVY
+720 GIGVVEVY

-738 RLSNISTRAF
+738 RLRNISTRGL

-763 GGSASLSV
+763 GGSASLNV

-776 GPSLTQFG
+776 GPSLAQFG
-784 VSNPLA
+784 IANPLA

-807 DNWRDDPTQEA
+807 DNWRDDSAQEA
-818 LINATGIPPSD
+818 LINATGIPPSN

-857 ALVEAYHLQ
+857 ALVEVYHLQ

>member
-1 MLGRQK
+1 
-7 GKLHI
+7 
-12 MRTNIRTLFLAVA
+12 MRTNIRNLFLAVA
-25 LSAAGVLSA
+25 LSAACVLSA
-34 AAHMISFDLVGKAG
+34 QAHIISFDLLGKAG
-48 AGLLSGNQ
+48 PGLLSGNQ

-67 GEVGTGVVFN
+67 GEVGSGIVFN

-89 GGGNG
+89 GSANG
-94 FTDLTGN
+94 FTNLSGN

-112 SSGPAAFNEDAP
+112 SSGTAAFNEDAP

-139 SNGGITRSV
+139 TNGGITRSV
-148 TLTSTQITQL
+148 TLTSAQITQL
-158 FAGRLYINVHTVA
+158 FAGRLYVNVHTVA
-171 NGSGEIRGNLVRQAF
+171 NGAGEVRGNLVRQAF
-186 VETNPIPAPIP
+186 VESNPVPAVIP
-197 HGPERI
+197 HGPQRI

-214 PNYLISAEDG
+214 PNYLVSPPDG

-234 GQIRIIQN
+234 GQIRIIEN

-251 DVASIMVTPNTN
+251 DVTSLLVTPNAN

-275 PGFANSS
+275 PGFADSG

-301 DLTDPYAT
+301 DLTDQYAT

-317 SSWRVDPSN
+317 SSWRVDASN
-326 PNVVDPS
+326 PNIVDTS
-333 TRNDILRIDEP
+333 SRIDILRIEKP
-344 QSNHNGGTIA
+344 QGNHNGGTVA
-354 FGPDDFLYISLGD
+354 FGPDSFLYISLGD

-374 NVNGHNPATGN
+374 NANGHNPLTGN

-390 IALGKILRIDVN
+390 IALGKILRIAVN

-408 GKYGIPSTNPFAVSG
+408 GKYGIPPTNPFAVSG

-435 PYRFSFNGAE
+435 PYRFSFNGSE

-457 ELNRVEVGQN
+457 ELNRVELGEN

-492 VPAGLT
+492 VPAGLS
-498 DPIAQY
+498 DPLAQY

-512 IGGFVYDGSSLPALT
+512 IGGYVYNGSLLPALT
-527 GKYIFGDFARVFTG
+527 DTYIFGDFARDIAN

-560 IGRDDRVLD
+560 IGRDDRALG
-569 LFVKGMGQDQN
+569 LYVKGMGQDQN

-585 LGSTVIGPTGT
+585 LGSTVVGPTDT

-603 VAVPAQFLNI
+603 VPVPSQFLNI
-613 STRARVGTGDNALI
+613 STRARVGTGDNVLI
-627 GGFILRGTAQKK
+627 GGFILRGTAQKE

-648 LTQFGLTDV
+648 LTQFGLSDV
-657 LADPTVEL
+657 LLDPILEL
-665 RGPNGVFIASNDN
+665 RGPNGVLIASNDN
-678 WKSTQQ
+678 WESSQQ
-684 TEIEMTGLQPPN
+684 TEIENTGLQPQN
-696 DAEPALIADLP
+696 EAESAIIATLP
-707 ATDHTAIV
+707 ATDHTAIL
-715 RGTGS
+715 RGKDNS
-720 NTGIGVVEVY
+720 TGIGVVEVY
-730 DLDLLGDS
+730 DLDQLADS
-738 RLSNISTRAF
+738 RFANISTRGVVESA
-748 VQPGDNVMIGGFIPG
+748 DNVMIGGFIPG
-763 GGSASLSV
+763 GGSASLRI

-776 GPSLTQFG
+776 GPSLSQFA
-784 VSNPLA
+784 VPNPLA

-801 ALVRSN
+801 ALVASN
-807 DNWRDDPTQEA
+807 DDWRDDPNQEMLTTRPA
-818 LINATGIPPSD
+818 SRPATRPNPPSWQR
-829 NAESAI
+829 SHPLR
-835 VATIAPERHTVI
+835 TPP
-847 VAGKGSATGV
+847 S
-857 ALVEAYHLQ
+857 